1 MVDQSRRHYHIP
13 ADKVGDQDYFSY
25 YLWITQIQ
33 QGRCMATISEKQRR
47 SRSNS
52 TVNNMGV
59 IYWQFN
65 TDWQSPSWSTLD
77 YSGNWKVSHNMI
89 KSTFAPLLVT
99 SYFTNGT
106 FDVWVVNDGLS
117 QINDA

>member
-1 MVDQSRRHYHIP
+1 
-13 ADKVGDQDYFSY
+13 
-25 YLWITQIQ
+25 
-33 QGRCMATISEKQRR
+33 MATISEKQRR

-59 IYWQFN
+59 IFWQFN
-65 TDWQSPSWSTLD
+65 TDWQAPSWSTTD

-89 KSTFAPLLVT
+89 KSTFAELLVT

-106 FDVWVVNDGLS
+106 FNVWAVNDRLTTFV
-117 QINDA
+117 DAQVCVRLYQFNQTDDSARAEHCVT